1 MWIRKELELIISLYI
16 ERSNHLKSS
25 QRDFDILKWEIEKI
39 ESSLTDY
46 CESMQLQKRMFSNCR
61 LCLPQVALS
70 LMIVAVSLFH
80 LRLRSVCSNY
90 IHVDLLI

>member
-1 MWIRKELELIISLYI
+1 MLYI
-16 ERSNHLKSS
+16 YIYIDRSYDLKSS
-25 QRDFDILKWEIEKI
+25 QRDFDILKWEIGKI

-46 CESMQLQKRMFSNCR
+46 CELMQLQKRMFLNCR

-70 LMIVAVSLFH
+70 LMIVAVPLFH

>member
-1 MWIRKELELIISLYI
+1 MSFNVQLKILQKDFSLEILS
-16 ERSNHLKSS
+16 
-25 QRDFDILKWEIEKI
+25 DFDILKWEIEKI

-46 CESMQLQKRMFSNCR
+46 CELMQLQKRMFLNCR